1 MATLREQF
9 MSKSVDRRLTIQKK
23 AKPVAKPVTC
33 SYFSTPHGTPDR
45 SNQPACGK
53 PLFIEGQHGWLC
65 KDHRLQQEA
74 ILESMRK
81 GLRPNLFVD
90 ADQAVVDQ
98 ILALEARSIARGQV
112 QKVRF
117 GSFVIDPVYISFWS
131 ANA

>member
-1 MATLREQF
+1 
-9 MSKSVDRRLTIQKK
+9 
-23 AKPVAKPVTC
+23 
-33 SYFSTPHGTPDR
+33 
-45 SNQPACGK
+45 
-53 PLFIEGQHGWLC
+53 
-65 KDHRLQQEA
+65 
-74 ILESMRK
+74 
-81 GLRPNLFVD
+81 VD